1 MAGAGKRAV
10 AKGRRFQVGAL
21 LIVAGAVLIALSI
34 WLLITFHWVLPG
46 PPRGWGG
53 LWRPLSNYDYSRDNG
68 ATAPISQPNSAPF
81 GTGPV

>member
-46 PPRGWGG
+46 PPRGWGAFG
-53 LWRPLSNYDYSRDNG
+53 VLG
-68 ATAPISQPNSAPF
+68 ATMIIAGIMVLL
-81 GTGPV
+81 GC